1 MLEPSFARCC
11 GAAAAGLLLA
21 GGAASTSEW
30 TSAAE
35 ARVVVIENVQFSPQN
50 LIVKAGER
58 ITWVNKDLFPHTATA
73 DGKSFDSQAIA
84 PNASWSWVAG
94 KPGTYAYGCMFHP
107 TMKGTVTVQ

>member
-1 MLEPSFARCC
+1 MLELSLARTC
-11 GAAAAGLLLA
+11 GAAVAGLLLA
-21 GGAASTSEW
+21 AAAASTSGAI
-30 TSAAE
+30 SAAQ
-35 ARVVVIENVQFSPQN
+35 ARVVVIENVQFSPQT

-73 DGKSFDSQAIA
+73 DGKSFDSRAIA

-94 KPGTYAYGCMFHP
+94 KAGTYDYGCTFHP

>member
-1 MLEPSFARCC
+1 MLELSFARSS
-11 GAAAAGLLLA
+11 GAVAAGLLLVGA
-21 GGAASTSEW
+21 AASTSGG
-30 TSAAE
+30 TSAAQ

-58 ITWVNKDLFPHTATA
+58 ITWANKDLFPHTATG
-73 DGKSFDSQAIA
+73 DGKSFDSRAIA

-94 KPGTYAYGCMFHP
+94 KPGTYAYGCTFHP

>member
-1 MLEPSFARCC
+1 MLEPGFARTC

-21 GGAASTSEW
+21 GAAASTSGA
-30 TSAAE
+30 TPAP

-50 LIVKAGER
+50 LVVKAGER
-58 ITWVNKDLFPHTATA
+58 VTWVNKDLFPHTATA
-73 DGKSFDSQAIA
+73 DAKSFDSQAIA

-94 KPGTYAYGCMFHP
+94 KAGTYAYGCTFHP